1 MLTIKCSSPANCSP
15 VHHVHPQSCNFPE
28 QVQFHELLPRASEG
42 GPSLDDTDYR
52 MQCGSSLEI
61 LLLSQET
68 LVIFSFRAAF
78 IFSHAVPLFILA
90 FLSAGAAFLHIYLE
104 DIRET
109 CHGSYR
115 FFFVPATCLFL
126 LPFGLLLA
134 VSCGMVIKNLL
145 GVDTVG

>member
-104 DIRET
+104 DIR
-109 CHGSYR
+109 YR
-115 FFFVPATCLFL
+115 FFFVPATL

-145 GVDTVG
+145 GVDMVG